1 MKASVLVVAVFALG
15 ACASVEEYVLGPKPV
30 TEYVTPDGQRGLL
43 VRCNQDGIPVCH
55 QRARETCGG
64 DYTLT
69 NQTERQVYS
78 PADRIARMEASTSTV
93 RSIEVTCAA
102 PTSPVS

>member
-15 ACASVEEYVLGPKPV
+15 GCALIRPTSPV
-30 TEYVTPDGQRGLL
+30 TEYVTPDGQRGLV
-43 VRCNQDGIPVCH
+43 VRCDETGIPVCH
-55 QRARETCGG
+55 QRARKTCGG

-69 NQTERQVYS
+69 NQTERQDYDLGDS
-78 PADRIARMEASTSTV
+78 IIGPSTYMI

-102 PTSPVS
+102 LS

>member
-15 ACASVEEYVLGPKPV
+15 GCASVFGTPTPII
-30 TEYVTPDGQRGLL
+30 TEYTTPDGQRGLL
-43 VRCNQDGIPVCH
+43 VYCSTTGIPVCH
-55 QRARETCGG
+55 QRARDACGG

-69 NQTERQVYS
+69 NQTERQEYTPANEYS
-78 PADRIARMEASTSTV
+78 GRQASASTV

-102 PTSPVS
+102 PKPTPQ